1 MAHLGGTPPQDQLSS
16 GSTSNTNADVVD
28 TLQLPSQPSN
38 RRGSREMIAGRV
50 PVIVES
56 AGTNEEGDVGLEEEV
71 SSFVDFVLG
80 VSNFSG
86 QFCYA
91 ICTFLKI
98 NTIYTVAK
106 IFKHIVERLLLLFYV
121 FAVVRPLFNEFPFLG
136 LTVTEV
142 DSFRGMFNL

>member
-71 SSFVDFVLG
+71 SSFVDFVLC

-86 QFCYA
+86 QF
-91 ICTFLKI
+91 LLH
-98 NTIYTVAK
+98 NM
-106 IFKHIVERLLLLFYV
+106 HI
-121 FAVVRPLFNEFPFLG
+121 
-136 LTVTEV
+136 
-142 DSFRGMFNL
+142 S